1 MNAYEAAKKAM
12 VDLGMTKTKASY
24 YLDAVMCMGEKQ
36 AFEELTKGVLYDIQV
51 RSNKEIASCS
61 ELADEL
67 KHLAE
72 DAE

>member
-24 YLDAVMCMGEKQ
+24 YLDAVICMGVKDGFEK
-36 AFEELTKGVLYDIQV
+36 LTEGVLYDIQV
-51 RSNKEIASCS
+51 RSNKEIALCS

-72 DAE
+72 EAE